1 MTEEWLYKAVINE
14 TTSIEVTQSLI
25 DQVIFI
31 YDAAGQPTTVILDGQ
46 RYEVLCLKKLDDQS
60 YLIKVEGISFE
71 VKLRRPVQQMIEALG
86 FNKITSQSHKILV
99 SPMPG
104 QVLHVEI
111 EPGQLVK
118 KGEDLL
124 TLEAMKMENTIQAP
138 FAGIIQKVFV
148 QPGDSVKKSQK
159 LIELD

>member
-1 MTEEWLYKAVINE
+1 MV
-14 TTSIEVTQSLI
+14 
-25 DQVIFI
+25 
-31 YDAAGQPTTVILDGQ
+31 
-46 RYEVLCLKKLDDQS
+46 
-60 YLIKVEGISFE
+60 
-71 VKLRRPVQQMIEALG
+71 EALG
-86 FNKITSQSHKILV
+86 FNKITSQSHKILL